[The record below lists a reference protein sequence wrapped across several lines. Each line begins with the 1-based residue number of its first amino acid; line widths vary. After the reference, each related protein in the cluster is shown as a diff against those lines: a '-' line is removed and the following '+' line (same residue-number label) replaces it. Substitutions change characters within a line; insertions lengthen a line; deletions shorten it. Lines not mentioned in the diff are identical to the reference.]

1 MLNKLLNLPDVS
13 DQQGLQGEELDNF
26 KEKCNKAEKTFENGG
41 IYICPVCDGESQMC
55 DDDYQSLEC
64 EYLERA
70 MLGDRYYENWYDK
83 LSKDFCKEK
92 AFQQEATQARLEVW
106 AKTTKT

>member
-1 MLNKLLNLPDVS
+1 MLNKLLNLPNVS

-70 MLGDRYYENWYDK
+70 MLGDRYYEN
-83 LSKDFCKEK
+83 
-92 AFQQEATQARLEVW
+92 
-106 AKTTKT
+106 